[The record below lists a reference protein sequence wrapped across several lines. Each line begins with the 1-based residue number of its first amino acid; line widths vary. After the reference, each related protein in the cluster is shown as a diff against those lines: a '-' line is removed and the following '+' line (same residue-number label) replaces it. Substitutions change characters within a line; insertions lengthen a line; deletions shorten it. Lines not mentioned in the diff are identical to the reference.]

1 MYRYIQYIPSKKFVK
16 SAILLAG
23 ICLTTFT
30 IATAPTVTASA
41 RGDDYP
47 YTAIDAI
54 DPWRLYTRECTSFA
68 AFRLSSVNGFTLPPA
83 YGNADVW
90 GSRARQE
97 GYRVDMTPAVGAIAW
112 WTSPMHVA
120 WVSAVNGDSVEIE
133 EYNYGVRYTYGKRTI
148 SKYAVSGYIHF
159 KDLENSTPNTL
170 PVLAPSGTYHFTS
183 QMPIKSQASQSSNT
197 IDYYYAGESVRY
209 DKIIENDG
217 YHWISY
223 VSYSGA
229 RRYIPVQAIAIS
241 SDQSTTVS
249 LPSSGTY
256 TTQNRVSIRNSPSLS
271 SPEITYYGTGSTI
284 HYDRILTAEGRQW
297 ISYVSYSGAR
307 RYIAIS

>member
-1 MYRYIQYIPSKKFVK
+1 M
-16 SAILLAG
+16 
-23 ICLTTFT
+23 TTFT

-170 PVLAPSGTYHFTS
+170 PVLAPSGTYT
-183 QMPIKSQASQSSNT
+183 AST
-197 IDYYYAGESVRY
+197 RM
-209 DKIIENDG
+209 
-217 YHWISY
+217 
-223 VSYSGA
+223 
-229 RRYIPVQAIAIS
+229 
-241 SDQSTTVS
+241 
-249 LPSSGTY
+249 
-256 TTQNRVSIRNSPSLS
+256 SIRNSPSLS